1 MKLTGNPSDQPC
13 NEICTKRTNLKSVQ
27 KPSYY
32 GVSFAS
38 QKGFFGNTRREK
50 YQLWSE
56 RDSMTPVV
64 EFGKTKVICFR
75 FLIVILYSGSILS
88 IKTRTADSQWSLFSL
103 KSRTFGLGQTN
114 WTHKLWGIWGIFGLT
129 TILVQWVPW
138 RCFTLFNNYFCKKLS
153 LDIHIPNIYLWLGF
167 RFGPQRIRDSAF
179 MCP

>member
-1 MKLTGNPSDQPC
+1 MLGQLEETSNIDPYCIVPLFGNSNLQTEATREHRTIKMKLTGNPSDQPC

-64 EFGKTKVICFR
+64 EFGDKVIRFR
-75 FLIVILYSGSILS
+75 FLIVISHSGSILL
-88 IKTRTADSQWSLFSL
+88 IKTRTVDCGCPMKPLF
-103 KSRTFGLGQTN
+103 
-114 WTHKLWGIWGIFGLT
+114 IEI
-129 TILVQWVPW
+129 
-138 RCFTLFNNYFCKKLS
+138 
-153 LDIHIPNIYLWLGF
+153 
-167 RFGPQRIRDSAF
+167 
-179 MCP
+179 